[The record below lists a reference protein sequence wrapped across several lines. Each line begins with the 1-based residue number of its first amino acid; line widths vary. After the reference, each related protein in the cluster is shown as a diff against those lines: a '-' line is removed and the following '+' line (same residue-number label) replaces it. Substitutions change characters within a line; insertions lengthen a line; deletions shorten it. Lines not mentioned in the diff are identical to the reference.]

1 MIILN
6 LPHAI
11 DSQHRPPWW
20 TWLAPFILFHA
31 ACQIALLFKYDQ
43 GVSTFY
49 IPTAIAVVM
58 INWWGVARV
67 IPAMY
72 IVTTL
77 NTYYWGVEEWWLWPV
92 FSVSEVISTL
102 ISYYL
107 FRKLVKG
114 KYWLPTTRDLILFTV
129 FALLIPIAIEL
140 VLLQTTLNYF
150 EVGSSS
156 SFGEFFIRN
165 WLAEFMANFGISLP
179 LLYSITPIMQRK
191 GWLTKPPEEI
201 LPLPSSPGLIKKIE
215 IGFILA
221 SLVSLSFLIPFE
233 KYWFAYGI
241 ISLFVAIRY
250 GFGEAIFCNFFVLLI
265 TYVIPSYLSQSSDQL
280 FNGDSGLYAIFL
292 GNLLLSI
299 FVAITG
305 RVISDLQDTEKLL
318 HIQNQ
323 ELENTNKELDR
334 FVYSASHDLSAPLKS
349 ILGLVSISK
358 MDSDP
363 RATESYMNQIENSV
377 LKLDSFINEILDYS
391 RNKRMEISAEQFE
404 LKELCEEI
412 LDNLKYMDDFSTIQV
427 DLNGLKQSTVQQDK
441 VRVKIILS
449 NLISNAIRFQKR
461 IPGHQSLIKI
471 SSERDLDITMIHVED
486 NGEGIRSE
494 HNHKIFEMF
503 FRASDTSKGSGLGLY
518 IARESAQ
525 KIGAKIRLRSVYGK
539 GSTFTVIAPDINP
552 G

>member
-1 MIILN
+1 MTQT
-6 LPHAI
+6 I

-20 TWLAPFILFHA
+20 TWLAPFILFHI

-92 FSVSEVISTL
+92 FSASEVIGTL
-102 ISYYL
+102 ISYFL

-114 KYWLPTTRDLILFTV
+114 KYWLPTTRDLILFTF

-140 VLLQTTLNYF
+140 VLLQTTLLYF
-150 EVGSSS
+150 EVQSGS

-179 LLYSITPIMQRK
+179 LLYSLTPVMQHK
-191 GWLTKPPEEI
+191 GWLTEPPDEL
-201 LPLPSSPGLIKKIE
+201 LPLPSAPSLTKKIE
-215 IGFILA
+215 IGIIVAFIGTL
-221 SLVSLSFLIPFE
+221 SLLIPFE

-250 GFGEAIFCNFFVLLI
+250 GFGEAIFFNFFVLLI
-265 TYVIPSYLSQSSDQL
+265 TYVIPSYLSQSSGQL
-280 FNGDSGLYAIFL
+280 FNGNSALYSIFL

-305 RVISDLQDTEKLL
+305 RVISDLQNTERLL

-358 MDSDP
+358 IDADP
-363 RATESYMNQIENSV
+363 KSTEVYLNQIENSV

-391 RNKRMEISAEQFE
+391 RNKRMEISAEQLE
-404 LKELCEEI
+404 LKALCEEI
-412 LDNLKYMDDFSTIQV
+412 LDNLKYMDDFANIQV
-427 DLNGLKQSTVQQDK
+427 DLNGLTQTTIQQDK
-441 VRVKIILS
+441 VRLKIILS

-471 SSERDLDITMIHVED
+471 SSSRDLDVTLIHVED
-486 NGEGIRSE
+486 NGEGIRPE
-494 HNHKIFEMF
+494 LNQKIFEMF

-525 KIGAKIRLRSVYGK
+525 KIGARITLRSVYGK
-539 GSTFTVIAPDINP
+539 GSTFTVVAPDLK
-552 G
+552 

>member
-1 MIILN
+1 MN
-6 LPHAI
+6 LTQTI
-11 DSQHRPPWW
+11 DSHHRPPWW
-20 TWLAPFILFHA
+20 TWLAPFIFFHI

-92 FSVSEVISTL
+92 FSASEVISTL

-114 KYWLPTTRDLILFTV
+114 NYWLPTTRDLILFTV

-140 VLLQTTLNYF
+140 VLLQTTLLYF
-150 EVGSSS
+150 EVQSGS

-191 GWLTKPPEEI
+191 GWLTDPPEES
-201 LPLPSSPGLIKKIE
+201 LPVPSSPSLARKIE
-215 IGFILA
+215 IIIIAAFLGTL
-221 SLVSLSFLIPFE
+221 SLLIPFE

-250 GFGEAIFCNFFVLLI
+250 GFGEAIFFNFFVLLI
-265 TYVIPSYLSQSSDQL
+265 TYVIPSYLSQSSGQL
-280 FNGDSGLYAIFL
+280 FNGNSALYSIFL

-305 RVISDLQDTEKLL
+305 RVISDLQNTERLL
-318 HIQNQ
+318 HLQNQ

-358 MDSDP
+358 IDADP
-363 RATESYMNQIENSV
+363 KSTEVYLNQIENSV

-391 RNKRMEISAEQFE
+391 RNKRMGIRAEQVE
-404 LKELCEEI
+404 LKTLCEEI
-412 LDNLKYMDDFSTIQV
+412 LENLKYMDDFSNIRV
-427 DLNGLKQSTVQQDK
+427 DLNGLTQSTIQQDK
-441 VRVKIILS
+441 VRLKIILS
-449 NLISNAIRFQKR
+449 NLISNAIRFQKK
-461 IPGHQSLIKI
+461 IPGHQSVIKI
-471 SSERDLDITMIHVED
+471 SSSRDLDITLIHVED
-486 NGEGIRSE
+486 NGEGIRPE
-494 HNHKIFEMF
+494 LNQKIFEMF

-525 KIGAKIRLRSVYGK
+525 KIGAKITLRSVYGK
-539 GSTFTVIAPDINP
+539 GATFTVVVPDLK
-552 G
+552 

>member
-1 MIILN
+1 MTQT
-6 LPHAI
+6 I
-11 DSQHRPPWW
+11 DSHHRPPWW
-20 TWLAPFILFHA
+20 TWLAPFIFFHI

-92 FSVSEVISTL
+92 FSASEVISTL

-114 KYWLPTTRDLILFTV
+114 NYWLPTTRDLILFTV

-140 VLLQTTLNYF
+140 VLLQTTLLYF
-150 EVGSSS
+150 EVQSGS

-191 GWLTKPPEEI
+191 GWLTDPPEES
-201 LPLPSSPGLIKKIE
+201 LPVPSPPSLARKIE
-215 IGFILA
+215 IIIIAAFLGTL
-221 SLVSLSFLIPFE
+221 SLLIPFE

-250 GFGEAIFCNFFVLLI
+250 GFGEAIFFNFFVLLI
-265 TYVIPSYLSQSSDQL
+265 TYVIPSYLSQSSGQL
-280 FNGDSGLYAIFL
+280 FNGNSALYSIFL

-305 RVISDLQDTEKLL
+305 RVISDLQNTERLL

-358 MDSDP
+358 IDADP
-363 RATESYMNQIENSV
+363 KSTEVYLNQIENSV

-391 RNKRMEISAEQFE
+391 RNKRMGIRAEQVE
-404 LKELCEEI
+404 IKTLCEEI
-412 LDNLKYMDDFSTIQV
+412 LENLKYMDDFSNIRV
-427 DLNGLKQSTVQQDK
+427 DLNGLNQSTIQQDK
-441 VRVKIILS
+441 VRLKIILS

-471 SSERDLDITMIHVED
+471 SSSRDLDITLIHVED
-486 NGEGIRSE
+486 NGEGIRPE
-494 HNHKIFEMF
+494 LNQKIFEMF

-525 KIGAKIRLRSVYGK
+525 KIGAKITLRSVYGK
-539 GSTFTVIAPDINP
+539 GATFTVVVPDLK
-552 G
+552 